1 MKVGF
6 VLCNLKD
13 NVVLCINAQGDDVE
27 LIPIESAK
35 SLDRSLC
42 LKNLTSLKTIH
53 ERFKDKGLTKDLGIE
68 NISRLY
74 KQCE

>member
-6 VLCNLKD
+6 VLCNLKT
-13 NVVLCINAQGDDVE
+13 NEVLCINAEGDDVE
-27 LIPIESAK
+27 LIPIETVK

-42 LKNLTSLKTIH
+42 LKNLTSIKPIH
-53 ERFKDKGLTKDLGIE
+53 ERFKEMGLTDDFSIE
-68 NISRLY
+68 HISKLY

>member
-6 VLCNLKD
+6 VLCNLKT
-13 NVVLCINAQGDDVE
+13 NEVLCINAEGDDVE
-27 LIPIESAK
+27 LIPIETVK

-42 LKNLTSLKTIH
+42 LKNLTSIKTIH
-53 ERFKDKGLTKDLGIE
+53 ERFKEKGLTKDLTVE

>member
-6 VLCNLKD
+6 VLCNLET
-13 NVVLCINAQGDDVE
+13 NQVLCINTKGDDVE
-27 LIPIESAK
+27 LIPIDTVK

-42 LKNLTSLKTIH
+42 LKNLTSIKTIH
-53 ERFKDKGLTKDLGIE
+53 ERFKERGLTKDLTVE

>member
-6 VLCNLKD
+6 VLCNLET
-13 NVVLCINAQGDDVE
+13 NQVLCINTKGDDVE
-27 LIPIESAK
+27 LISFETAR

-42 LKNLTSLKTIH
+42 FKNLTSIKTIH
-53 ERFKDKGLTKDLGIE
+53 ERFKQKGLTDELTIE
-68 NISRLY
+68 NISKLY

>member
-6 VLCNLKD
+6 VLCDLKA
-13 NVVLCINAQGDDVE
+13 NEILCINAEGDDVE
-27 LIPIESAK
+27 LVPIDGVK

-53 ERFKDKGLTKDLGIE
+53 ELFKGKGLTKDLTVE

>member
-6 VLCNLKD
+6 VLCNLKT
-13 NVVLCINAQGDDVE
+13 NHVLSINAEGDDVE
-27 LIPIESAK
+27 LIPIETAK

-42 LKNLTSLKTIH
+42 LKNLTSIKTIH
-53 ERFKDKGLTKDLGIE
+53 ERFKQKGLTDELTIE
-68 NISRLY
+68 NISKLY

>member
-6 VLCNLKD
+6 VLCNLET
-13 NVVLCINAQGDDVE
+13 NQVLCINTKGDDVE
-27 LIPIESAK
+27 LIPIETAR

-42 LKNLTSLKTIH
+42 LKNLTSIKTIH
-53 ERFKDKGLTKDLGIE
+53 ERFKEKGLTDDLSIE
-68 NISRLY
+68 NISKLY